1 MKTHIRTMTAEEFKA
16 KSLAVM
22 DEVKSKRQTVI
33 ITKHGKP
40 VAKLVPLT
48 GEQDDV
54 FGFMAGR
61 GQILGNIVSPA
72 VPADEWECLR

>member
-16 KSLAVM
+16 KCLAVM